1 MPAAIPEASSAVPL
15 LRATGA
21 SIRLGERR
29 LIDALDLCVAAGQFV
44 AVLGRNGSG
53 KTLLLH
59 TLAGL
64 RPVDAG
70 TVHLGGEQIEALD
83 RREIARRLALLAQD
97 AETAQSATV
106 GETVML
112 ARFAHLPLWG
122 RPAAT
127 DRDAVTT
134 ALSDVSMQHAIA
146 RDMQTLSGGEQRRVA
161 AALVLAQDTPLMLLD
176 EPNNHLDPHHA
187 LALLELFAARAR
199 AGGAVIAALHDPS
212 LAARFATHA
221 LLLHGEGRWEFGSVD
236 AMLGSRQLSELY
248 LTPMLELDAAGRRVF
263 VAG

>member
-1 MPAAIPEASSAVPL
+1 MPDASSTAPL
-15 LRATGA
+15 LRAA
-21 SIRLGERR
+21 SATIRLGERR
-29 LIDALDLCVAAGQFV
+29 LIDALDLSVAPGDFI

-70 TVHLGGEQIEALD
+70 TVQLGADPIAALD
-83 RREIARRLALLAQD
+83 RRVIARRLALLAQD
-97 AETAQSATV
+97 SEAAQSATV

-122 RPAAT
+122 NAAAV
-127 DRDAVTT
+127 DRDAVAT
-134 ALSDVSMQHAIA
+134 ALRDVSMQHAIA

-161 AALVLAQDTPLMLLD
+161 AALVLAQRSPLMLLD

-187 LALLELFAARAR
+187 LVLLELFAARAR
-199 AGGAVIAALHDPS
+199 DGGAVIAALHDPS

-221 LLLHGEGRWEFGSVD
+221 LLLYGEGRWEFGSVD
-236 AMLGSRQLSELY
+236 EILSSEQLSELY

>member
-1 MPAAIPEASSAVPL
+1 MPDVAPAVPL
-15 LRATGA
+15 LRVAGA
-21 SIRLGERR
+21 SIRVGERP
-29 LIDALDLCVAAGQFV
+29 LVEALDLAVAPGDFI

-64 RPVDAG
+64 RPVAAG
-70 TVHLGGEQIEALD
+70 TVHLDADPIEALD

-97 AETAQSATV
+97 TEAAQSSTV

-122 RPAAT
+122 SPAAA
-127 DRDAVTT
+127 DREAIAA
-134 ALSDVSMQHAIA
+134 ALRNVSMHDAIA
-146 RDMQTLSGGEQRRVA
+146 RDVQSLSGGEQRRVA
-161 AALVLAQDTPLMLLD
+161 AALVLAQQAPLMLLD

-187 LALLELFAARAR
+187 LALLELFAARTR

-221 LLLHGEGRWEFGSVD
+221 LLLHGAGRWEFGRVD
-236 AMLGSRQLSELY
+236 AILGSQRLSELY
-248 LTPMLELDAAGRRVF
+248 LTPMLQLDAAGRRVF

>member
-1 MPAAIPEASSAVPL
+1 MRDASSAAPL
-15 LRATGA
+15 LQVAGA

-29 LIDALDLCVAAGQFV
+29 LIEALDLAVAPGNFI

-64 RPVDAG
+64 RPADAG
-70 TVHLGGEQIEALD
+70 TVRLGGDSIDALD
-83 RREIARRLALLAQD
+83 RRVIARRLALLAQD
-97 AETAQSATV
+97 AEAAQSATV

-122 RPAAT
+122 NPAAV
-127 DRDAVTT
+127 DRDAVAS
-134 ALSDVSMQHAIA
+134 ALRDVSMEHAVA
-146 RDMQTLSGGEQRRVA
+146 RDTQTLSGGEQRRVA
-161 AALVLAQDTPLMLLD
+161 AALVLAQQAPLMLLD

-187 LALLELFAARAR
+187 LAVLELFAARVR
-199 AGGAVIAALHDPS
+199 EGSAVIAALHDPS
-212 LAARFATHA
+212 LAARFASHA
-221 LLLHGEGRWEFGSVD
+221 LLLHGEGRWEFGGVD
-236 AMLGSRQLSELY
+236 EMLGSRRLSELY

>member
-1 MPAAIPEASSAVPL
+1 MANAMPNPSL
-15 LRATGA
+15 LRAAGV
-21 SIRLGERR
+21 SIRLGARS
-29 LIDALDLCVAAGQFV
+29 LIEALDLTVAPGEFV
-44 AVLGRNGSG
+44 AVLGRNGCG

-64 RPVDAG
+64 RPGDSG
-70 TVHLGGEQIEALD
+70 TIELSGDTVASLD

-97 AETAQSATV
+97 AEVAQSATV

-122 RPAAT
+122 SPAAE
-127 DRDAVTT
+127 DHSAVTS
-134 ALSDVSMQHAIA
+134 ALRDVAMDHAVT

-161 AALVLAQDTPLMLLD
+161 AALVLAQQSSLMLLD

-212 LAARFATHA
+212 LAARFATHV
-221 LLLHGEGRWEFGSVD
+221 LLLHGEGRWEYGS
-236 AMLGSRQLSELY
+236 ARQMLDSARLSALY

>member
-1 MPAAIPEASSAVPL
+1 MPPPPL
-15 LRATGA
+15 LRAAGV

-29 LIDALDLCVAAGQFV
+29 LVESLDLTVAPGEFV
-44 AVLGRNGSG
+44 AVLGRNGCG

-64 RPVDAG
+64 RPSDAG
-70 TVHLGGEQIEALD
+70 RIELSGDAIATLE
-83 RREIARRLALLAQD
+83 RRAIARRLALLAQD

-106 GETVML
+106 GETAML

-122 RPAAT
+122 SPAEEDHAAVASAL
-127 DRDAVTT
+127 RDVAMDHAVT
-134 ALSDVSMQHAIA
+134 

-161 AALVLAQDTPLMLLD
+161 AALVLAQQSPLMLLD

-187 LALLELFAARAR
+187 LALLELYADRAR
-199 AGGAVIAALHDPS
+199 AGGAVVAALHDPS
-212 LAARFATHA
+212 LAARFATHV
-221 LLLHGEGRWEFGSVD
+221 LLLHGEGRWEFGS
-236 AMLGSRQLSELY
+236 AQQMLDSARLSALY
-248 LTPMLELDAAGRRVF
+248 LTPMIELDAAGRRVF

>member
-1 MPAAIPEASSAVPL
+1 MQDSMSTVPL
-15 LRATGA
+15 LRASGA
-21 SIRLGERR
+21 TIALGERL
-29 LIDALDLCVAAGQFV
+29 LIDALDLRVAPGDFI

-64 RPVDAG
+64 RPLAAG
-70 TVHLGGEQIEALD
+70 TVQLGDVPIAALD
-83 RREIARRLALLAQD
+83 RRAIARRLTLLAQD
-97 AETAQSATV
+97 AEAAQSASV
-106 GETVML
+106 GEIVML

-122 RPAAT
+122 NPAAV
-127 DRDAVTT
+127 DRDAVAT
-134 ALSDVSMQHAIA
+134 ALRDVSMEHAIA
-146 RDMQTLSGGEQRRVA
+146 RDVQTLSGGEQRRVA
-161 AALVLAQDTPLMLLD
+161 AALVLAQRSPLMLLD

-187 LALLELFAARAR
+187 LALLERFAARVR
-199 AGGAVIAALHDPS
+199 EGGAVIAALHDPS
-212 LAARFATHA
+212 LAARFASHA

-236 AMLGSRQLSELY
+236 EMLGSERLSALY